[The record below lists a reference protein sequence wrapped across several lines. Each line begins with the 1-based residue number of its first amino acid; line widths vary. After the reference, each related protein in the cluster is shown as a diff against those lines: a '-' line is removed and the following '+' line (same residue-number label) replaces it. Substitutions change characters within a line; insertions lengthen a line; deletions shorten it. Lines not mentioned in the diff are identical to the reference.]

1 MRIARLVGIEPKEE
15 GIVTAKLTGEES
27 PVAGKDVKPKPV
39 AAKSTPEETR
49 IDYAE
54 LESAYINRPNVF
66 NGINKIV
73 QTVMSAECDIS
84 SPNKKYQDYIINF
97 LSQIG
102 SRGGQLT
109 WLELKDKLIRYE
121 CIYGNTWIELIRN
134 VANDMI
140 VDLDFI
146 DSKKMDYAKNGTQN
160 IVLDVYGNPIGYVET
175 LPMGVNTEGLKKIPP
190 PEDVVVGTNG
200 LYIPV
205 DRVAHFKFYTVGDGF
220 YGIGLIEPA
229 YKSIIRGMNMEQ
241 ALANWTYNSGFP
253 PRVVYVG
260 DERNPPNN
268 AKIDSALKAV
278 KELNYK
284 QNLSIPYYNK
294 VELLEARSAGNI
306 RENLD
311 YFKEAEITS
320 LGIPKPFVTGGGEE
334 TNRATLSNQDSMF
347 RLTLRDIMQQFAAS
361 MRKLVFR
368 PIILM
373 EFPEA
378 KEKEIPIMEWG
389 NIGSLYRSEDEEE
402 EKRIEEKKTIKK
414 KKPLPEEEGKEG
426 SEE

>member
-1 MRIARLVGIEPKEE
+1 MRIANLVGIEPRDENV
-15 GIVTAKLTGEES
+15 IIAKLSARES
-27 PVAGKDVKPKPV
+27 MGKAERDVKPNPISV
-39 AAKSTPEETR
+39 KSTPEEARVGYT
-49 IDYAE
+49 E
-54 LESAYINRPNVF
+54 LESAYINRPSVF

-73 QTVMSAECDIS
+73 QTVMSAECTIGGI
-84 SPNKKYQDYIINF
+84 NKEYKNYIIDF
-97 LSQIG
+97 LEEIG

-109 WLELKDKLIRYE
+109 WLELKDKLIRYD
-121 CIYGNTWIELIRN
+121 CIYGNVWVELIRN
-134 VANDMI
+134 VAGNMI

-146 DSKKMDYAKNGTQN
+146 DPKKMDYAKDGHQN
-160 IVLDVYGNPIGYVET
+160 IVLDEYGNAIGYVET
-175 LPMGVNTEGLKKIPP
+175 LPMGINTDGLKKIIP
-190 PEDVVVGTNG
+190 PENVSVGTNG
-200 LYIPV
+200 IYISV

-294 VELLEARSAGNI
+294 VELLEAKSAGKI

-311 YFKEAEITS
+311 YFKEAEVTS
-320 LGIPKPFVTGGGEE
+320 LGIPRPFVTGGGEE

-361 MRKLVFR
+361 MRKLIFK
-368 PIILM
+368 PIIMM
-373 EFPEA
+373 EFPDAE
-378 KEKEIPIMEWG
+378 EKDIPYMEWG
-389 NIGSLYRSEDEEE
+389 SIGSLYRSEEEEE
-402 EKRIEEKKTIKK
+402 EKAKEEKAKK
-414 KKPLPEEEGKEG
+414 EVKE
-426 SEE
+426 